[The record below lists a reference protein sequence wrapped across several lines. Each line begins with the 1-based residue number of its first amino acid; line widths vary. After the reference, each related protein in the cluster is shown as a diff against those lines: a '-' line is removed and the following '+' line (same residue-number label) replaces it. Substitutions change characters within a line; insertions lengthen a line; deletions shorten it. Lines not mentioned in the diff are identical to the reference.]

1 MKTWLY
7 LVIFSLICGG
17 GLWKFW
23 CLGSAETVTKPA
35 FVLIIDHP
43 GVEIRRAGKEEW
55 NTAQSG
61 MELKP
66 GDAIHTDGEG
76 NAVIQVFGQG
86 ETRLG
91 KKTDI
96 VINKAEQSKQIDV
109 NLALQSGR
117 IWTRL
122 RRFTGLDDS
131 YRIERNGV
139 VATVRGTAFDVQ
151 ATPTTTHVWVS
162 ESAVSLESKDIRHV
176 LLEGY
181 MLGIKPDGSLGKDEQ
196 ITDENRQVEWFQKN
210 QNRDQA
216 FNTEYIASLR
226 QSFQNRGGAT
236 PQTVSDALTRLSEW
250 LHMTLQSSRASDLYI
265 YYTGRRLYHI
275 TELAQQGKEGIA
287 LQEYTALEEELVNRM
302 KQNDALRIP
311 LRREI
316 EMISDVL
323 EDVTPS
329 KPAYRL
335 KQRIEDVRIRFAE
348 GDALAQAHAR
358 LLSVD
363 ARLFEASNLISIS
376 SLDDADTALDA
387 AKQGIDNVTHDL
399 EQIKGDQQK
408 LDVLRDKLQ
417 VLRMREGAL
426 RVRLATAIAPPL
438 AGVTAIEPVS
448 TLVSTTSTVMTT
460 SSTVLTTTSTDAVQ
474 ATSTAAQATSTPEVK
489 PPEIKLPV
497 LRTLQLSPGNISLS
511 GEQSTTYQAMAIYTD
526 GTRKDVTDLCV
537 LSASNLRLG
546 FFLKNTFT
554 ANAGVEGQVD
564 IVATYT
570 ESGKTVRGTAMVT
583 VRQ

>member
-216 FNTEYIASLR
+216 ENKLIMKSQKLKRILAGKVTSNKMEKTITIVIERKMRHPFYGKFIKSTKKFHAHDEKNEAKKGDTVEIIETRPISRRKSFTLLR
-226 QSFQNRGGAT
+226 IVESGHGAVELKDEVAE
-236 PQTVSDALTRLSEW
+236 TVSQKKIVDEKPVKKSPKK
-250 LHMTLQSSRASDLYI
+250 
-265 YYTGRRLYHI
+265 
-275 TELAQQGKEGIA
+275 TEA
-287 LQEYTALEEELVNRM
+287 
-302 KQNDALRIP
+302 
-311 LRREI
+311 
-316 EMISDVL
+316 DV
-323 EDVTPS
+323 
-329 KPAYRL
+329 
-335 KQRIEDVRIRFAE
+335 
-348 GDALAQAHAR
+348 
-358 LLSVD
+358 
-363 ARLFEASNLISIS
+363 
-376 SLDDADTALDA
+376 
-387 AKQGIDNVTHDL
+387 
-399 EQIKGDQQK
+399 
-408 LDVLRDKLQ
+408 
-417 VLRMREGAL
+417 
-426 RVRLATAIAPPL
+426 
-438 AGVTAIEPVS
+438 
-448 TLVSTTSTVMTT
+448 
-460 SSTVLTTTSTDAVQ
+460 
-474 ATSTAAQATSTPEVK
+474 
-489 PPEIKLPV
+489 
-497 LRTLQLSPGNISLS
+497 
-511 GEQSTTYQAMAIYTD
+511 
-526 GTRKDVTDLCV
+526 
-537 LSASNLRLG
+537 
-546 FFLKNTFT
+546 
-554 ANAGVEGQVD
+554 
-564 IVATYT
+564 
-570 ESGKTVRGTAMVT
+570 
-583 VRQ
+583 